1 MFDPFMGVGSA
12 GVAALK
18 NGRKYIGIE
27 IEKPYF
33 EAAVKRIDDMDKKS
47 KKR

>member
-1 MFDPFMGVGSA
+1 MGVGSA

-33 EAAVKRIDDMDKKS
+33 EAAVKRIDACASDAKK
-47 KKR
+47 